1 MTQWQSLS
9 IKKISQ
15 SIEYNILRQWKVDLS
30 HVAIILLKSSYD
42 LSFPKVIKAG
52 FHHADFSAS
61 ADFYAWAD
69 FSAYPHMNFD
79 HNAGC

>member
-42 LSFPKVIKAG
+42 LSFPKVISRIG
-52 FHHADFSAS
+52 
-61 ADFYAWAD
+61 WL
-69 FSAYPHMNFD
+69 P
-79 HNAGC
+79 